1 MSKRAPRA
9 EISEG
14 RQTIY
19 YLGMALSILGAVL
32 FLSVL
37 VQGFAGFGSGRERPT
52 VWVSPGS
59 DVERFRGPLG
69 IPPDA
74 IIREGSPGSSPASS
88 ASPSSGPDPMR
99 AIAGFILV
107 MIGGAMMNV
116 GAAGLRGS
124 GMILDP
130 HGAREDLK
138 PYSQASGGMLDDA
151 LGSSEIVNRVV
162 DRSVQLAGGMG
173 TSEDMVLGRI
183 YADIRAFR
191 IYDGASEVHRMSLAK
206 RAARR
211 ATS

>member
-14 RQTIY
+14 RQALY

-37 VQGFAGFGSGRERPT
+37 VEGFASFGPRRERPT

-59 DVERFRGPLG
+59 DVEKFRGPLG
-69 IPPDA
+69 IPSDA
-74 IIREGSPGSSPASS
+74 IIREGSPGTS
-88 ASPSSGPDPMR
+88 APPGFSSSGPNPMR
-99 AIAGFILV
+99 AIIGMILIL
-107 MIGGAMMNV
+107 IGGAMMNV

-124 GMILDP
+124 GVILDP

-151 LGSSEIVNRVV
+151 LGSSEIAGRVI
-162 DRSVQLAGGMG
+162 DRLDDGKEKAPVIQVRCRECRALND
-173 TSEDMVLGRI
+173 ED
-183 YADIRAFR
+183 AKFCDNC
-191 IYDGASEVHRMSLAK
+191 GASL
-206 RAARR
+206 
-211 ATS
+211 

>member
-14 RQTIY
+14 RQALY
-19 YLGMALSILGAVL
+19 YLGMALTILGAVL

-74 IIREGSPGSSPASS
+74 ILREGSPDASTPS
-88 ASPSSGPDPMR
+88 AFPSSGPNPMR
-99 AIAGFILV
+99 AIAGFIL
-107 MIGGAMMNV
+107 MMMGGAMMNV

-124 GMILDP
+124 GVILDP

-138 PYSQASGGMLDDA
+138 SYSQASGGMLDDA
-151 LGSSEIVNRVV
+151 LGSSEVVGRVI
-162 DRSVQLAGGMG
+162 DRL
-173 TSEDMVLGRI
+173 EDGKEKAPLIQVRCREC
-183 YADIRAFR
+183 RALNDDDAKFC
-191 IYDGASEVHRMSLAK
+191 DNCGASL
-206 RAARR
+206 
-211 ATS
+211 